1 MPYQSCRPVKTTA
14 PIDSR
19 RKNTLYV
26 LLCGIFL
33 TNALLAEIIGVKIFS
48 VESLLGM
55 EPAHI
60 PLLSGFVLD
69 FNLTAGALIWPVVF
83 VTSDVINEYFGP
95 AGVKR
100 ISCIT
105 AGFILYSFFAIY
117 LTTLL
122 PPAQFWLEVNRENGL
137 DINFAFGKIFRQG
150 LGIITGSLTA
160 FLVGQVMDAYVF
172 QYLRRLTQNRFL
184 WLRATGSTVVSQLA
198 DSFLVLW
205 IAFYVFG
212 NWTFSQVLAVGII
225 NYIYKFV
232 VAVGL
237 TPLLYI
243 AHSFIDRYLAPAL
256 VVVSPES

>member
-1 MPYQSCRPVKTTA
+1 MKTNVA
-14 PIDSR
+14 LDSR
-19 RKNTLYV
+19 RKNSLYI

-48 VESLLGM
+48 VETLLGVQ
-55 EPAHI
+55 PAHI
-60 PLLSGFVLD
+60 PLFGGFVLD
-69 FNLTAGALIWPVVF
+69 FNLTAGVLIWPVVF

-95 AGVKR
+95 GGVKR
-100 ISCIT
+100 ISYIS

-122 PPAQFWLEVNRENGL
+122 PPAQFWLDVNRENGL
-137 DINFAFGKIFRQG
+137 DINFAFAKIFRQG
-150 LGIITGSLTA
+150 LGIIIGSLTA
-160 FLVGQVMDAYVF
+160 FLVGQLLDAYVF
-172 QYLRRLTQNRFL
+172 QYLRRLTHNRFL
-184 WLRATGSTVVSQLA
+184 WLRATGSTVVSQLV

-212 NWTFSQVLAVGII
+212 NWSFPQVLAVGII

-237 TPLLYI
+237 TPLLYLF
-243 AHSFIDRYLAPAL
+243 HSIIDGYLTPTDVPRKEVA
-256 VVVSPES
+256 E

>member
-1 MPYQSCRPVKTTA
+1 MKTNVA
-14 PIDSR
+14 LDSR
-19 RKNTLYV
+19 RKNSLYI

-48 VESLLGM
+48 VETLLGVQ
-55 EPAHI
+55 PAHI
-60 PLLSGFVLD
+60 PLFGGFVLD
-69 FNLTAGALIWPVVF
+69 FNLTAGVLIWPVVF

-95 AGVKR
+95 GGVKR
-100 ISCIT
+100 ISYIS

-122 PPAQFWLEVNRENGL
+122 PPAQFWLDVNRENGL

-150 LGIITGSLTA
+150 LGIIIGSLTA
-160 FLVGQVMDAYVF
+160 FLVGQLLDAYVF
-172 QYLRRLTQNRFL
+172 QYLRRLTHNRFL
-184 WLRATGSTVVSQLA
+184 WLRATGSTVVSQLV

-212 NWTFSQVLAVGII
+212 NWSFPQVLAVGII

-232 VAVGL
+232 VAVSL
-237 TPLLYI
+237 TPLLYLF
-243 AHSFIDRYLAPAL
+243 HSIIDGYLTPTDVPRKEVA
-256 VVVSPES
+256 E